1 MIRAVVGMLIRKIKL
16 YYFKGHWRSKNSHNE
31 TTVKTIFNPQNVA
44 IGNKTYGELNVLS
57 WGASNEFLKIGSYVS
72 IAKDVTFI
80 LGGNH
85 VTTGFM
91 TYPVMAKLKL
101 RLSPGD
107 ACDSYSKGSITVEND
122 VWIGFGAIILSG
134 VNIGRGSVVAAGSV
148 VTSSFPP
155 YSIIG
160 GNPARLIKMR
170 FSDDVISIMSTVDVG
185 SIDITKLSLEQIE
198 MLYRVPDVKSKQLLG
213 FL

>member
-1 MIRAVVGMLIRKIKL
+1 MIRSVVGMFIKKIKL
-16 YYFKGHWRSKNSHNE
+16 YYFKGRWRSKNSHNE
-31 TTVKTIFNPQNVA
+31 TTVKTIFNPQKVT
-44 IGNKTYGELNVLS
+44 IGNKTYGELNILS

-72 IAKDVTFI
+72 IAKNVTFI

-91 TYPVMAKLKL
+91 TYPVMAKL
-101 RLSPGD
+101 RLSPSD
-107 ACDSYSKGSITVEND
+107 VYDSYSKGSIIVEND
-122 VWIGFGAIILSG
+122 VWIGFGATILSG

-148 VTSSFPP
+148 VTRSFPP

-185 SIDITKLSLEQIE
+185 SIDITTLSLEQIE